1 MVEWGKAITNV
12 ARREGLGEVLE
23 GRPLP
28 EVSHCMWNRYKQPAP
43 EAQTYSWLII
53 AEGDTLQR
61 AVISLKTGLP
71 SPGNGS

>member
-1 MVEWGKAITNV
+1 MRWSSPHCTRSYGLPNYKATN
-12 ARREGLGEVLE
+12 AL
-23 GRPLP
+23 
-28 EVSHCMWNRYKQPAP
+28 YKQPAP